1 MYRTYFS
8 ISYVIVFF
16 VNRDD
21 EKTNRTTGG
30 DEFSVSV
37 EYLGFKDKYLDL
49 DKKELIKKWDS
60 TTKSRVGC
68 YSIIKREENV
78 NIEDKNSEQVL
89 LPGIKIQDLNNGR

>member
-1 MYRTYFS
+1 MYRTYYS
-8 ISYVIVFF
+8 ISYDFF
-16 VNRDD
+16 FLNRDD

-30 DEFSVSV
+30 DEFAVFV
-37 EYLGFKDKYLDL
+37 EYLGFKDKYLEL
-49 DKKELIKKWDS
+49 DNKELVKKWDS

-78 NIEDKNSEQVL
+78 NIEENNSEQVL

>member
-1 MYRTYFS
+1 MYHTYYS
-8 ISYVIVFF
+8 ISYDFF
-16 VNRDD
+16 FLNRDD

-30 DEFSVSV
+30 DEFAVSV

-78 NIEDKNSEQVL
+78 NIEEKNGEQVL
-89 LPGIKIQDLNNGR
+89 LPGIKIQDLHNGR